1 MNVPKNSSN
10 FHAFINPED
19 FSHSTA
25 YTKTNMCNCWGL
37 LFIILNYTLSH
48 LLFFSIILYPFLC
61 VFHFYHSFQQCHI
74 LLYECIMSAA
84 FYRYVC
90 GLFLV
95 FRYANNCFCTH
106 LYAFSFLC
114 IISLVYVTF
123 SKVKQINI

>member
-1 MNVPKNSSN
+1 MNVLKNSSN

-19 FSHSTA
+19 FYCLHKNKCVNR
-25 YTKTNMCNCWGL
+25 YGL

-48 LLFFSIILYPFLC
+48 LLLFSIILYPLLY
-61 VFHFYHSFQQCHI
+61 VSHFYHSFQQCHI
-74 LLYECIMSAA
+74 LLYECIIFAI
-84 FYRYVC
+84 FYRHVC

-95 FRYANNCFCTH
+95 FRYANNCFYTH

-123 SKVKQINI
+123 SKVK